1 MKKFLNHN
9 HKSFFHK
16 DLLFHFFFFF
26 LLKRSLFSPLLFS
39 CLVVSDSFAISG
51 TVAHKAPLSFG
62 LSQQGYWS
70 GLPFPPLGGFPNPGL
85 NPASHESPE
94 LSGRFFTIEPPG
106 KP

>member
-1 MKKFLNHN
+1 M
-9 HKSFFHK
+9 
-16 DLLFHFFFFF
+16 
-26 LLKRSLFSPLLFS
+26 LKRSLFSPLLFS

-94 LSGRFFTIEPPG
+94 LSRRFFTIEPPG